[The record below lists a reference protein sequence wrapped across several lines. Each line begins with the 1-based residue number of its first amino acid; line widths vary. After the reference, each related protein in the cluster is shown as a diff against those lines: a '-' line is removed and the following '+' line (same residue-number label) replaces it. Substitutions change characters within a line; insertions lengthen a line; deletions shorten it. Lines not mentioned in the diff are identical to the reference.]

1 MAAAEIADHHYDG
14 HMKSKEDTVAGINTF
29 PETLLELSKG
39 ERFGKLGL
47 PVTADLHSNCYDLYL
62 HNHVR

>member
-1 MAAAEIADHHYDG
+1 
-14 HMKSKEDTVAGINTF
+14 MKSKEDTVTGINTF

-47 PVTADLHSNCYDLYL
+47 PVTADLHLNCYDSYL